1 MDGITVPQPPE
12 KAVND
17 PINSI
22 LVATYQVRGEVFIIR
37 YKRRQFVDALRAV
50 GRLASNPRLP
60 AFGWAEAAAFSKLIV
75 ADANHYADQM
85 ECRGK

>member
-1 MDGITVPQPPE
+1 M
-12 KAVND
+12 KD
-17 PINSI
+17 PLDSI
-22 LVATYQVRGEVFIIR
+22 LVASWKVGGEVFAIR
-37 YKRRQFVDALRAV
+37 YRRRQFVAALRAV

-60 AFGWAEAAAFSKLIV
+60 LFGWAEAAALSKSIV

>member
-1 MDGITVPQPPE
+1 M
-12 KAVND
+12 KD
-17 PINSI
+17 PLDSI
-22 LVATYQVRGEVFIIR
+22 LVASWKVGGEVFAIR
-37 YKRRQFVDALRAV
+37 YRRRQFVAALRAV

-60 AFGWAEAAAFSKLIV
+60 LFGWAEAAAFSKLIV